1 MTETVVNSLLTCFFV
16 MMRMTGMVFFNP
28 ILGRSNIPVIFRM
41 GVVLILSYLV
51 LGLLP
56 VYQWSMLSWIG
67 FSLLLLKELVIG
79 YLLGLIVSMALS
91 VFIIS
96 GELIDMQMGISM
108 AKLYDPQSNVSM
120 PIVGSI
126 FNALFI
132 LLFFVSNA
140 HLAVISLMIQSFQM
154 IPLGNV
160 IITQH
165 TADFVLSFFG
175 VVLEL
180 SIKLALPMIV
190 VQLLSEVAVGV
201 IMKVI
206 PQINVFVL
214 NLELKLLIGFLVI
227 FMLVPEFCEFTTL
240 VLQVLVQN
248 LQQVV
253 QGLFS

>member
-28 ILGRSNIPVIFRM
+28 IFGRNNLPIIFRM
-41 GVVLILSYLV
+41 GLVLGLSYMV
-51 LGLLP
+51 FGLLP
-56 VYQWSMLSWIG
+56 VYEWPTLSWVG
-67 FSLLLLKELVIG
+67 YALLLLKELIIG
-79 YLLGLIVSMALS
+79 YLLGLLVSMALS

-108 AKLYDPQSNVSM
+108 AKLYDPQSNISM

-126 FNALFI
+126 LNALFI

-140 HLAVISLMIQSFQM
+140 HLAVISLMVQSFQM
-154 IPLGNV
+154 IPLGKI

-165 TADFVLSFFG
+165 TADYVISFFG

-180 SIKLALPMIV
+180 SVKLALPMIV
-190 VQLLSEVAVGV
+190 IQLLSEVAVGV
-201 IMKVI
+201 IMKAI

-227 FMLVPEFCEFTTL
+227 FMLVPEFCEFSSL
-240 VLQVLVQN
+240 VLQVLVEN
-248 LQQVV
+248 LQQAV

>member
-96 GELIDMQMGISM
+96 GELII
-108 AKLYDPQSNVSM
+108 
-120 PIVGSI
+120 
-126 FNALFI
+126 
-132 LLFFVSNA
+132 
-140 HLAVISLMIQSFQM
+140 
-154 IPLGNV
+154 
-160 IITQH
+160 
-165 TADFVLSFFG
+165 
-175 VVLEL
+175 E
-180 SIKLALPMIV
+180 
-190 VQLLSEVAVGV
+190 
-201 IMKVI
+201 
-206 PQINVFVL
+206 
-214 NLELKLLIGFLVI
+214 
-227 FMLVPEFCEFTTL
+227 VPEEAA
-240 VLQVLVQN
+240 N
-248 LQQVV
+248 
-253 QGLFS
+253 